1 MNDIY
6 INEDDSRNREQMS
19 EIKKYQGTKI
29 IRVYRDRIEIGE
41 QSPYEWTLFK
51 THGFS
56 GREGVIVS
64 AAEIEYGKA
73 LLNSVLLMLSDREV
87 EVIKKRSGLENG
99 RKISREEIAKLYGTN
114 ERRIQQ
120 IEAKSLRKLRHPDR
134 SQILLGKTESAFR
147 CVNNSE
153 YLERLKKNLLNEVI
167 KLLSKNEKEF
177 VYFDKICS
185 RYNIKINQPLK
196 QIDLDK
202 LGLSVRACI
211 CLKRAGITKSDQLLN
226 LPDSDLKKI
235 RNLGK
240 KTYEEIKECIKGID
254 NNCATDVKSEVF
266 CKDDSRTIILMLN
279 NQKIIYKCMGV
290 TDEQIAN
297 SVLTTIFNLKKSK
310 KIIEMQMSPKIIE
323 FLTMKG
329 YLFWDDVYTDRFSL
343 LEQLRICQINE
354 CVIEL
359 QELCRFQIKRKEKVL
374 VYPGRESIRNF
385 IIHNNYKKPEDI
397 INNIKNT
404 DNDEIIEFIEQLKE
418 LIIFDN

>member
-1 MNDIY
+1 
-6 INEDDSRNREQMS
+6 
-19 EIKKYQGTKI
+19 
-29 IRVYRDRIEIGE
+29 
-41 QSPYEWTLFK
+41 
-51 THGFS
+51 
-56 GREGVIVS
+56 
-64 AAEIEYGKA
+64 
-73 LLNSVLLMLSDREV
+73 
-87 EVIKKRSGLENG
+87 
-99 RKISREEIAKLYGTN
+99 
-114 ERRIQQ
+114 
-120 IEAKSLRKLRHPDR
+120 
-134 SQILLGKTESAFR
+134 
-147 CVNNSE
+147 
-153 YLERLKKNLLNEVI
+153 
-167 KLLSKNEKEF
+167 
-177 VYFDKICS
+177 
-185 RYNIKINQPLK
+185 
-196 QIDLDK
+196 
-202 LGLSVRACI
+202 
-211 CLKRAGITKSDQLLN
+211 
-226 LPDSDLKKI
+226 
-235 RNLGK
+235 
-240 KTYEEIKECIKGID
+240 
-254 NNCATDVKSEVF
+254 
-266 CKDDSRTIILMLN
+266 MLN

-359 QELCRFQIKRKEKVL
+359 QELCRLQIKRKEKVL